1 MRWSPGDTN
10 EDSASELHRMTSAMD
25 LVSSTLIS
33 NVLNVILI
41 KKNRYKHAQRATD
54 RKGET
59 ESSLAQVIISNFF
72 QNQRRNILE
81 N

>member
-1 MRWSPGDTN
+1 
-10 EDSASELHRMTSAMD
+10 MTSDMD
-25 LVSSTLIS
+25 LVSSTLIA

-41 KKNRYKHAQRATD
+41 KKKNRYKHAQRATD
-54 RKGET
+54 RKGGT

>member
-1 MRWSPGDTN
+1 
-10 EDSASELHRMTSAMD
+10 MTSAMD

-41 KKNRYKHAQRATD
+41 KKKNRYKHAQRATD
-54 RKGET
+54 RKGGT

>member
-1 MRWSPGDTN
+1 
-10 EDSASELHRMTSAMD
+10 MTSDMD
-25 LVSSTLIS
+25 LVSSTLIA

-41 KKNRYKHAQRATD
+41 KKKNRYKHAQRATD

>member
-1 MRWSPGDTN
+1 
-10 EDSASELHRMTSAMD
+10 MTSAMD

-41 KKNRYKHAQRATD
+41 KKKNRYKHAQRATD
-54 RKGET
+54 RKGGT
-59 ESSLAQVIISNFF
+59 ESSLAQVIISHFF

>member
-1 MRWSPGDTN
+1 
-10 EDSASELHRMTSAMD
+10 MTSDMD
-25 LVSSTLIS
+25 LVSSTLIA

-41 KKNRYKHAQRATD
+41 KKKNRYKHAQRATN
-54 RKGET
+54 RRGGT

>member
-1 MRWSPGDTN
+1 
-10 EDSASELHRMTSAMD
+10 MTSAMD
-25 LVSSTLIS
+25 LVSSTLIA
-33 NVLNVILI
+33 NVLDVILI
-41 KKNRYKHAQRATD
+41 KKKNRYKHAQRATD
-54 RKGET
+54 RKGGT

>member
-1 MRWSPGDTN
+1 
-10 EDSASELHRMTSAMD
+10 MTSAMD
-25 LVSSTLIS
+25 LVSSTLIA

-41 KKNRYKHAQRATD
+41 KKKKNRYKHAQRATD
-54 RKGET
+54 RKGGT

>member
-1 MRWSPGDTN
+1 
-10 EDSASELHRMTSAMD
+10 MTSAMD

-41 KKNRYKHAQRATD
+41 KKKNRYKHAQRATN
-54 RKGET
+54 RRGGT

>member
-1 MRWSPGDTN
+1 
-10 EDSASELHRMTSAMD
+10 MTSAMD

-41 KKNRYKHAQRATD
+41 KKKNRYKHAQRATD

>member
-1 MRWSPGDTN
+1 
-10 EDSASELHRMTSAMD
+10 MTSAMD
-25 LVSSTLIS
+25 LVSSTLIA

-41 KKNRYKHAQRATD
+41 KKKNRYKHAQRATD